1 MRIHEPPAQSGILQV
16 HSAAEGAISFAKHKW
31 RASHTLDASSY
42 KGITSPSLYR
52 LSRAIDSLQARTT
65 ESIHRLTGNLDRQPS
80 KQQGH
85 TRYVTVI
92 LASLVS
98 TTQDNIFNITYINIC
113 SPYRFSNRQ

>member
-1 MRIHEPPAQSGILQV
+1 
-16 HSAAEGAISFAKHKW
+16 
-31 RASHTLDASSY
+31 
-42 KGITSPSLYR
+42 
-52 LSRAIDSLQARTT
+52 
-65 ESIHRLTGNLDRQPS
+65 NLDRQPS

-113 SPYRFSNRQ
+113 SPYRFSNRQCSKIIRAYIFQTSGITPNGSAYRRDDNRFFHYLAYLPLNSAFRFSIKARIPSRISSVAKSRKKFLRSISSP